1 VRWHPAR
8 RPVAAAAAVL
18 AAATLA
24 ACTGTPAGTPAA
36 GPALSTATSA
46 APSTGV
52 IAIDPADRAACASL
66 FARLQRVTAAIDGSS
81 ELIAQSVSAQDLS
94 QRIAVEQVQLERSAQ
109 LMTQEPVPAPLA
121 DADRRLVAALRGF
134 AADFGRARVPA
145 ARGDFQAAAQAMT
158 DPPLV
163 QRILDAA
170 KTIEDACR
178 R

>member
-1 VRWHPAR
+1 MR

-18 AAATLA
+18 GAATLA
-24 ACTGTPAGTPAA
+24 ACTGTPAGAPAA
-36 GPALSTATSA
+36 GPALSTATSTA
-46 APSTGV
+46 TSTAPSTGV
-52 IAIDPADRAACASL
+52 VAIDPADRAACASL

-121 DADRRLVAALRGF
+121 EADRRLVAALRGF

-145 ARGDFQAAAQAMT
+145 ARGDFRAAAQAMT